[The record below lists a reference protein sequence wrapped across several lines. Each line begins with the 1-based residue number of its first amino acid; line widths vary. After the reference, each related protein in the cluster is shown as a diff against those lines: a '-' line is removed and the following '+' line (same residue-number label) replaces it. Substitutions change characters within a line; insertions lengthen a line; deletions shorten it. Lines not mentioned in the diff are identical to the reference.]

1 MSFILKQSTAS
12 QDIVIG
18 AFVDDTDFK
27 TAETGLTIANTDIK
41 LMKDGAASVDKNSG
55 GGTHRING
63 FYSITLDATD
73 TGTVGQLMISVKVAG
88 ALPVWLECQV
98 IEETVY
104 DLVYLPAATGDVK
117 LQGITHTSAVIPTV
131 TTLTGHTAQT
141 ADHTAGIADIPTVSE
156 FNARTIASAD
166 YFDPAAD
173 TVVNVTNVATLT
185 GHTAQTADHTAGIA
199 DIPTVAEFNARTIL
213 SADYFDPTT
222 DAVANVTLVATTTTN
237 TDVTA
242 LNDVAATDIVS
253 AGAITTLAGAV
264 VNVDLCDTTTTNTDM
279 RGTDGVPG
287 ALVSGTADSG
297 STTTMVDA
305 ARTEGDTDFF
315 KGGLI
320 VFTSGNILGQARL
333 ITGFNFTTNTVT
345 FAPALTQAVVV
356 QDYEIHAHGDVDL
369 VNTVTT
375 LTGHTAQTADHTA
388 GIADIP
394 TVSEFEARTIV
405 AANYFDPAAD
415 TVANVTLVA
424 TTTTNTDV
432 TALNDIA
439 ATDIVS
445 SGAITTL
452 AGAVVNVDLCDL
464 TTTTTTA
471 TNLTTNNDKAGYAL
485 SVAGVDLIWDET
497 MAGHV
502 TADTAGL
509 VMNDWQNGGRLDVIL
524 DARMAEASIDTTA
537 GAIDLVTLT
546 ATTTTNTDMRGTD
559 SALLAASINLTGG
572 AVDLVTTTTTATNLT
587 TNNDKTGY
595 ALSTAGDQSIA
606 DLILPPTNIAFP
618 DIEFLFVAASDHVT
632 PVTGATGTAVTRS
645 IDGSAFGAGTGTLA
659 EVANGIYQYDA
670 SAADMNG
677 KIITFRFVGTGGTPG
692 APDDTFVT
700 VVTSK

>member
-18 AFVDDTDFK
+18 AFIDDTDFK

-41 LMKDGAASVDKNSG
+41 LMKDGATSVDKNSG

-73 TGTVGQLMISVKVAG
+73 TDTIGQLMISVKVAG

-98 IEETVY
+98 LEETVF
-104 DLVYLPAATGDVK
+104 DLFYGSGADGKVV
-117 LQGITHTSAVIPTV
+117 LQGVTHTSAVIPTV

-156 FNARTIASAD
+156 FNARTI
-166 YFDPAAD
+166 
-173 TVVNVTNVATLT
+173 
-185 GHTAQTADHTAGIA
+185 
-199 DIPTVAEFNARTIL
+199 
-213 SADYFDPTT
+213 
-222 DAVANVTLVATTTTN
+222 
-237 TDVTA
+237 
-242 LNDVAATDIVS
+242 
-253 AGAITTLAGAV
+253 
-264 VNVDLCDTTTTNTDM
+264 
-279 RGTDGVPG
+279 
-287 ALVSGTADSG
+287 
-297 STTTMVDA
+297 
-305 ARTEGDTDFF
+305 
-315 KGGLI
+315 
-320 VFTSGNILGQARL
+320 
-333 ITGFNFTTNTVT
+333 
-345 FAPALTQAVVV
+345 
-356 QDYEIHAHGDVDL
+356 
-369 VNTVTT
+369 
-375 LTGHTAQTADHTA
+375 
-388 GIADIP
+388 
-394 TVSEFEARTIV
+394 V

-415 TVANVTLVA
+415 AVANVTLCA

-445 SGAITTL
+445 AGAITTL
-452 AGAVVNVDLCDL
+452 AGAIVNVDLCDL

-485 SVAGVDLIWDET
+485 SAAGVDLIWDET

-502 TADTAGL
+502 TADTSGL
-509 VMNDWQNGGRLDVIL
+509 VMNEWQDGGRLDVIL
-524 DARMAEASIDTTA
+524 DARMAEASIDTT
-537 GAIDLVTLT
+537 
-546 ATTTTNTDMRGTD
+546 
-559 SALLAASINLTGG
+559 GG
-572 AVDLVTTTTTATNLT
+572 AVDLVTLTTTATTSTNLT

-606 DLILPPTNIAFP
+606 DLILPPTNTAFP
-618 DIEFLFVAASDHVT
+618 DIEFVFVAASDHVT

-645 IDGSAFGAGTGTLA
+645 IDGGAFGSGTGTLA
-659 EVANGIYQYDA
+659 EVANGVYQYDA

-700 VVTSK
+700 LVTSK